1 MRKKSTPVDF
11 STMIPDRLHEPGM
24 ENQAPPVGST
34 TMMPE
39 HLHAIDREIKSE
51 TRRRSFLKQAGLSVA
66 AATLAVVSYPGK
78 TTHAQTKFR
87 WRLASSFGPTAPVL
101 GTNLPKMARHLKTM
115 TKGRLD
121 IKVYGAGELVPAFG
135 VWDAAISGSIH
146 MMYSASYYWAGKAPA
161 TQFTCSV
168 PFGMNAQQTNA
179 WYYQGGG
186 HEVWHEFYK
195 KHGLIGFV
203 AGNTGTQMGGWY
215 RKEINSLKDYDG
227 LKMRIP
233 GLGGKVVAAV
243 GGTVVLLASSEIFPA
258 LERGVIDACEWVG
271 PYYDY
276 NLGLH
281 QAAKYYYS
289 PGWHEPSTANELSIN
304 LKAWNS
310 LPEEYRLMIEH
321 AAYDLNVVNLAEF
334 DAKNGEYL
342 EKIKAYRG
350 GVVQFR
356 QFPVDVLK
364 ALYTA
369 SLEIAEKVA
378 DSDPDA
384 RKVYDSYKKFQ
395 DGIRKWHNINE
406 VSYQEALK
414 AVGAI

>member
-1 MRKKSTPVDF
+1 MKKKSTPVDF
-11 STMIPDRLHEPGM
+11 STMVPDRLHEVDA
-24 ENQAPPVGST
+24 EYKS
-34 TMMPE
+34 
-39 HLHAIDREIKSE
+39 EIK
-51 TRRRSFLKQAGLSVA
+51 RRSFLKKAGLSAA
-66 AATLAVVSYPGK
+66 AATMAVVAYPGK
-78 TTHAQTKFR
+78 TTHAATKYR
-87 WRLASSFGPTAPVL
+87 WRLATSFGINAPVL
-101 GTNLPKMARHLKTM
+101 GTNLPLMAKELKTM
-115 TKGRLD
+115 TKGQLD
-121 IKVYGAGELVPAFG
+121 IKVFGAGELVPAFG
-135 VWDAAISGSIH
+135 VFDAAKEGSIQ

-168 PFGMNAQQTNA
+168 PFGMNAQQVNA
-179 WYYQGGG
+179 WFYHGGG

-243 GGTVVLLASSEIFPA
+243 GGTVVLLPGPEIFPS

-289 PGWHEPSTANELSIN
+289 PGWHEPATNNELTIN
-304 LKAWNS
+304 LKAWES
-310 LPEEYRLMIEH
+310 LPREIQLMIEH
-321 AAYDLNVVNLAEF
+321 AAYNLNVRNLAEF
-334 DAKNGEYL
+334 DAKNLEYL
-342 EKIKAYRG
+342 GKIRAYRG
-350 GVVQFR
+350 GRVQFR
-356 QFPVDVLK
+356 QFPNDVLK
-364 ALYTA
+364 ALHTA
-369 SLEIAEKVA
+369 SNEIAEGVA
-378 DSDPDA
+378 NSDPDA
-384 RKVYDSYKKFQ
+384 RKVYDSYKAFQ
-395 DGIRKWHNINE
+395 NGIRKWHNINE
-406 VSYQEALK
+406 VAYQRALA